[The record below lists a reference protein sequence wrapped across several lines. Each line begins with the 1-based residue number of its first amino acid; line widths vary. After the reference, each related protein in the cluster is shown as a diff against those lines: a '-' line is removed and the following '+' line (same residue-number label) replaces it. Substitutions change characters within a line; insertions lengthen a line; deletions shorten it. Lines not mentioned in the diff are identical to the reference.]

1 MYTIPILA
9 ESIGVE
15 KTIVF
20 IYNFYKRKVGNMPN
34 PKQEQL
40 DEYTLLI
47 EQEASMVHEL
57 METVQNSVE
66 VYKVLCEESDSSV
79 VKRMYMNLFC
89 NITNTAGTI
98 ATILQDSIGLHHAK
112 GRDALLLVGNMIEGL
127 AIFLYAKRYRKDL
140 IYFNYMNIKCLKLH
154 FTDECVFGQLPP
166 HQESCKNKDIES
178 LKRVGYKFIKSG
190 KNNSNI
196 IKLLKDVNISPEDKI
211 TILKQSYK
219 NSWAPDSIGKIVEY
233 MLRDGLLI
241 YVYERYNQTK
251 HHTIDNF
258 FICTN
263 CNAIQIKDDSW
274 DKCMAVEAAI
284 NVLNRFIKLGSR
296 FIKNS

>member
-1 MYTIPILA
+1 
-9 ESIGVE
+9 
-15 KTIVF
+15 
-20 IYNFYKRKVGNMPN
+20 MPN
-34 PKQEQL
+34 HKQEHL
-40 DEYTLLI
+40 DEYTSLI
-47 EQEASMVHEL
+47 EQEASMVHGL
-57 METVQNSVE
+57 MEVVQNSVE
-66 VYKVLCEESDSSV
+66 TYKALCEDGDSSV
-79 VKRMYMNLFC
+79 LKRMYMNLFC

-154 FTDECVFGQLPP
+154 FTEECVFGHLP
-166 HQESCKNKDIES
+166 HNQENCKNEDIES
-178 LKRVGYKFIKSG
+178 LKRIGYKFIKSG

-196 IKLLKDVNISPEDKI
+196 IKLLKDANISPEDKI
-211 TILKQSYK
+211 SILKHSYK
-219 NSWAPDSIGKIVEY
+219 SSWAPDSIGKIVEY

-241 YVYERYNQTK
+241 YVYDRYNQTK
-251 HHTIDNF
+251 HHTVDNF

-263 CNAIQIKDDSW
+263 CNVVQIKDDCW

-284 NVLNRFIKLGSR
+284 SVLNRFIKLGKS
-296 FIKNS
+296 FTKNSQQ

>member
-1 MYTIPILA
+1 MR
-9 ESIGVE
+9 VE
-15 KTIVF
+15 KAIIF

-34 PKQEQL
+34 HKQEQL
-40 DEYTLLI
+40 DEYASLI
-47 EQEASMVHEL
+47 EHEASMVHNLKE
-57 METVQNSVE
+57 EVQNSVKI
-66 VYKVLCEESDSSV
+66 YKSLCEESDSSV
-79 VKRMYMNLFC
+79 LKRMYMNLFC

-98 ATILQDSIGLHHAK
+98 AGILQDSIGLHHAK

-127 AIFLYAKRYRKDL
+127 AIYLYAKRYRKDL

-154 FTDECVFGQLPP
+154 FAEECFFGHLPP
-166 HQESCKNKDIES
+166 HQENCKNKDIKS
-178 LKRVGYKFIKSG
+178 LKGVGYKFIKSG

-211 TILKQSYK
+211 SILKQSYK
-219 NSWAPDSIGKIVEY
+219 NSWAPDSIGKIVEN
-233 MLRDGLLI
+233 MLQDGLLI

-263 CNAIQIKDDSW
+263 CNTIQIKDDCW

-284 NVLNRFIKLGSR
+284 NVLNRFIKLGGR
-296 FIKNS
+296 FIKSSQQ